1 MPSSH
6 SMTKRLLENLLN
18 KKTLQEYEDHLRSLS
33 PHEKELPPRF
43 PGGTDWS
50 LAAKKN
56 RVKLLETLR
65 KMSLSHLSG
74 EGLAEDPLMFQGNIE
89 NFVGLTRIPTGVMGP
104 LRVNGLAAKGDFYV
118 PMATTEG
125 ALVASYQ
132 RGALISSLSGGIRA
146 ICSLEQVQRAPCFL
160 FDNAIEA
167 GKFIVWVTDHFDDF
181 KKVASQQSR
190 HAALEEVRV
199 YLNGSWAYLILG
211 YNTGDAAG
219 QNMVTLCTDAVC
231 RAMAD
236 GSPVRPK
243 QWFVEGNLS
252 GDKKATAASFLLV
265 RGKLVTAE
273 VCLPKTI
280 VRRVLHTTPENMVR
294 YWTVSIVG
302 GIQSG
307 SIGVQGHYANGLA
320 AIFLAC
326 GQDVACVAEAAVGV
340 TRMSVTETGD
350 LYVSITLPNLIVG
363 TVGGGTRFATQKECL
378 GLMDCLGNGKAR
390 KFAEICA
397 AAVLA
402 GEISIIGSLA
412 AGDFTAA
419 HARYGR
425 PKNSDRDRSV

>member
-6 SMTKRLLENLLN
+6 SMTKRLLENLLT
-18 KKTLQEYEDHLRSLS
+18 KKTLQEYENNLRSVFPL
-33 PHEKELPPRF
+33 EKALPPRI

-50 LAAKKN
+50 LAAQKN
-56 RVKLLETLR
+56 RIKLLQNIQ
-65 KMSLSHLSG
+65 KISLSQLSG
-74 EGLAEDPLMFQGNIE
+74 EGPAEDPLAFQGNIE
-89 NFVGLTRIPTGVMGP
+89 NFVGMTLIPTGVMGP
-104 LRVNGLAAKGDFYV
+104 LRVNGLEAKGDFYI

-132 RGALISSLSGGIRA
+132 RGALLSSLSGGIRA
-146 ICSLEQVQRAPCFL
+146 LCSVEQVQRAPCFL
-160 FDNAIEA
+160 FENAIEA
-167 GKFIVWVTDHFDDF
+167 GKFIAWVTEHFEDV

-190 HAALEEVRV
+190 HAVLEEVRV
-199 YLNGSWAYLILG
+199 YLNGNWVYLILG
-211 YNTGDAAG
+211 YNTGDASG

-231 RAMAD
+231 RAMAS
-236 GSPVRPK
+236 GSPIPPK

-273 VCLPKTI
+273 VCIPKNL

-320 AIFLAC
+320 AIYLAC

-340 TRMSVTETGD
+340 TRMSVTEKGD

-363 TVGGGTRFATQKECL
+363 TVGGGTRLATQRECLALMECL
-378 GLMDCLGNGKAR
+378 GDGKAR

-412 AGDFTAA
+412 AGDFAAA
-419 HARYGR
+419 HAAFGR
-425 PKNSDRDRSV
+425 PKKARS